1 MGMIYKFKKNILY
14 LLLIIC
20 CNDSMKNNEQIKSKI
35 SPDNFITNPKITISK
50 KNIISLKTS
59 ANFLE
64 KNESEDTKLIGNVI
78 ADFYNDLGEHTSI
91 LNSDSA
97 IINETDNSFKAF
109 GNVKVISDSGFILT
123 TQTIYWDRN
132 YNKVISEDSV
142 RFTTEKNDTLY
153 GVGFESDIDL
163 SNWKILKPTGV
174 TYRIN

>member
-1 MGMIYKFKKNILY
+1 MVTINSLIKYLSILF
-14 LLLIIC
+14 LMLN
-20 CNDSMKNNEQIKSKI
+20 CNNSLNKDIKNNFESF
-35 SPDNFITNPKITISK
+35 PDNFITNPLITISK

-59 ANFLE
+59 ANFLL
-64 KNESEDTKLIGNVI
+64 KNESEDTRLIGNVI

-91 LNSDSA
+91 LHADSA
-97 IINETDNSFKAF
+97 IINEIDDSFHAY
-109 GNVKVISDSGFILT
+109 GNVKVSSDSGFVLT

-153 GVGFESDIDL
+153 GIGFESDIDL

-174 TYRIN
+174 TYRMN

>member
-1 MGMIYKFKKNILY
+1 MVIANSLKKYIPVF
-14 LLLIIC
+14 LLLIS
-20 CNDSMKNNEQIKSKI
+20 CNNSANNNTTKNLESF
-35 SPDNFITNPKITISK
+35 PDNFITNPKITISK
-50 KNIISLKTS
+50 KNIVSLKTS

-64 KNESEDTKLIGNVI
+64 KNKLENTRLMGNVI

-91 LNSDSA
+91 LNADSA
-97 IINETDNSFKAF
+97 IINETDNSFRAY
-109 GNVKVISDSGFILT
+109 GNVKVTSDSGFVLT
-123 TQTIYWDRN
+123 TKTIYWDRN
-132 YNKVISEDSV
+132 YDKVISEDSV